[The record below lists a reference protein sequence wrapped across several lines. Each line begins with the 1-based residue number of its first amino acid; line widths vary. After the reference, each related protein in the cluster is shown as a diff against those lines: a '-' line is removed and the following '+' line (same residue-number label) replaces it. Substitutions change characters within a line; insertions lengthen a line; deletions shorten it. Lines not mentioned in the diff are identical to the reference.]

1 MNIILRL
8 AALCKFELLIHSQK
22 ILLISFAASLLLTL
36 SKISTFRREPAGRR
50 TSVSTEQVAARLER
64 QRQADNSYNI
74 APVKAGTAPCV
85 WGRRRECW
93 QQPFKTTLIE
103 TCAKK
108 EKLTNSSRWHP
119 LRHANLCGG
128 KGGARF
134 TWLAQA
140 RSAHPFLFFLPVK

>member
-22 ILLISFAASLLLTL
+22 ILLISFAASLLLICSSKIWVTAFAASLLLTL

-108 EKLTNSSRWHP
+108 KN
-119 LRHANLCGG
+119 
-128 KGGARF
+128 
-134 TWLAQA
+134 
-140 RSAHPFLFFLPVK
+140 